1 MNDEARCAVTPVC
14 PKCYAVPIVVLRSA
28 DWQGLRCLSCGWHG
42 ETRTSMP
49 LVPEGPIIVPTLTEA
64 ALVQQMA
71 AMKKLID
78 AHVALLNQRID
89 GIPRMPFVTPG
100 PGKHPTEPPQ
110 MFTYDEVLKALCPY
124 CLCGLPVH
132 YDVTVDSRWKH
143 RETVQEV
150 PCAFTYIRECAA
162 NDWRRSHPR

>member
-110 MFTYDEVLKALCPY
+110 MFTYDEVLGAVCPY
-124 CLCGLPVH
+124 CACHEAVH
-132 YDVTVDSRWKH
+132 YNESRFTWFH
-143 RETVQEV
+143 DRV
-150 PCAFTYIRECAA
+150 PCVA